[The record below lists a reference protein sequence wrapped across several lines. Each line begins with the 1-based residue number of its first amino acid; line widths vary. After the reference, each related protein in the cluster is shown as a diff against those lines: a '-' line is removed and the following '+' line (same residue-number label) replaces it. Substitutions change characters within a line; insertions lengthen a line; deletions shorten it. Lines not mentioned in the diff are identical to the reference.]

1 MKLDYQTV
9 RADGADINVASAGVG
24 RPVVLLHGFPDTHD
38 VWRKQFGPL
47 VEAGYR
53 VIAPDLRGYGRS
65 SVPKAVEAYA
75 ARKLVA
81 DIIAV
86 LDAMQVDSTYL
97 IAHDWG
103 AVLGWQLCM
112 HAPKRIE
119 RYAVLSVGHP
129 SAWAQ
134 AGLEQ
139 RMRAWYMALFQV
151 PGLSEMMLKAGD
163 LMALK
168 PMAADAAQLA
178 DWRANFAGEGRLTAA
193 LNYYRANKK
202 MVTARAYPEVTMPV
216 MGIWSAGDPALTE
229 VQMRDSSKHVRGPF
243 RYERI
248 EGAVGHWMQL
258 SEAARVNQLLLQF
271 GAMPFAAWSDAAQ
284 RSSRQ
289 Q

>member
-1 MKLDYQTV
+1 MKLHHQLI
-9 RADGADINVASAGVG
+9 RADGADINVASAGEG
-24 RPVVLLHGFPDTHD
+24 RPVVLLHGFPDTHN

-47 VEAGYR
+47 VDAGYR

-65 SVPKAVEAYA
+65 SVPQGVDAYA
-75 ARKLVA
+75 ARKLFA
-81 DIIAV
+81 DLIAV
-86 LDAMQVDSTYL
+86 LDGMQIDRTYL

-112 HAPKRIE
+112 HAPARIE

-129 SAWAQ
+129 TAWAE
-134 AGLEQ
+134 AGFGQ
-139 RMRAWYMALFQV
+139 RMRAWYMGLFQV
-151 PGLSEMMLKAGD
+151 PGLSEMLLKAGD

-202 MVTARAYPEVTMPV
+202 MVSARAYPEVTMPV
-216 MGIWSAGDPALTE
+216 MGIWSEGDPALTE
-229 VQMRDSSKHVRGPF
+229 AQMRDSAKHVRGPF

-248 EGAVGHWMQL
+248 QGSVGHWMQL
-258 SEAARVNQLLLQF
+258 SEAEKVNKLLIDF
-271 GAMPFAAWSDAAQ
+271 GKMPFGT
-284 RSSRQ
+284 
-289 Q
+289 